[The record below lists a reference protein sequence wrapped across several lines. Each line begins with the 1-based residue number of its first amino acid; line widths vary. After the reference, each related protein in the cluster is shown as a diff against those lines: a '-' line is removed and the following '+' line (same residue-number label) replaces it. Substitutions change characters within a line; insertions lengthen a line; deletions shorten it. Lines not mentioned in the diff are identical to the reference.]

1 MGLMRKEPIS
11 PNQYYHIYN
20 RGVAKGNIF
29 FKPSHW
35 SFFLR
40 RLTDY
45 FQPDLA
51 DILAYCLMPNHF
63 HLLIFIKCEDFSHQ
77 VMHPFTISFTR
88 AVNRDMGRV
97 GPLFQGPYQA
107 KLVTESEQLVHLTK
121 YIHHNP
127 VEAKLASTPE
137 EWVYSSYQ
145 DYIGFRNGSLPRIDF
160 ELLGFKSQKEYREY
174 VNLPLDKEKI
184 QRLLF
189 KEA

>member
-1 MGLMRKEPIS
+1 MRKEPIHS
-11 PNQYYHIYN
+11 NQYYHIYN

-29 FKPSHW
+29 FKPAHW

-40 RLTDY
+40 RLKEY

-51 DILAYCLMPNHF
+51 DILAYCMMPNHF
-63 HLLIFIKCEDFSHQ
+63 HLLVFVKCEDFSHQ
-77 VMHPFTISFTR
+77 VMHPFTVSFTR
-88 AVNRDMGRV
+88 AVNRDIGRV

-145 DYIGFRNGSLPRIDF
+145 DYIGLRPGSLPLIDS
-160 ELLGFKSQKEYREY
+160 ELLGFNSPDEYREY
-174 VNLPLDKEKI
+174 VNLPMDKEKI